1 MASLI
6 INNSNTQYIA
16 EHTGNSL
23 KHGKILPDAAA
34 SEKNSQM
41 YENYSWL
48 QNPAKCV
55 SKWSKALTLGLSK
68 SMGLD
73 SQHTA
78 RTDAGEN
85 EDIDFSFF
93 L

>member
-1 MASLI
+1 M
-6 INNSNTQYIA
+6 
-16 EHTGNSL
+16 
-23 KHGKILPDAAA
+23 KHGEIPPDATAK
-34 SEKNSQM
+34 EKYNKM

-55 SKWSKALTLGLSK
+55 SKWSKALTLGLGK
-68 SMGLD
+68 SVGLD

-78 RTDAGEN
+78 WRDAGEN
-85 EDIDFSFF
+85 EGIGFSFF